1 MCLEKE
7 RGEDAG
13 HRTKCVIDNEW
24 DAIFMANVRNR
35 LNIRDGELR
44 VSYRLDVHGS
54 GVLVDRR
61 RDVGGDMSF
70 DEFAVDVELL
80 EVYAELAISR

>member
-1 MCLEKE
+1 
-7 RGEDAG
+7 
-13 HRTKCVIDNEW
+13 
-24 DAIFMANVRNR
+24 MANVRNR

-54 GVLVDRR
+54 GVLVDGG

-80 EVYAELAISR
+80 EVHAELAISR